1 MSCAFDQVITEVEA
15 RLKTTSTQ
23 YTNLYPVLDE
33 LWEIF
38 KSVVTYLPNDLINYL
53 LNT

>member
-1 MSCAFDQVITEVEA
+1 MSCAFDQVITEVGA

-23 YTNLYPVLDE
+23 TCTRYLDK

-38 KSVVTYLPNDLINYL
+38 KSVMTYLPNSLINYL